1 MPSNNAAPLVV
12 SRNHQTLD
20 DHRIWVSPDDGA
32 SWTATAVKVTSSL
45 RPGLLVGAG
54 SGALFALAQ
63 KTGPTGTPGQNSRLL
78 LLRSTDGGAH
88 WSPVALPQP

>member
-12 SRNHQTLD
+12 SWNHQTLD

-78 LLRSTDGGAH
+78 LLRSTDGGVR
-88 WSPVALPQP
+88 WSPVALPRP